1 MIIIHILFITT
12 GSKVDARGYIF
23 KLSMNLQKKLDKK
36 SYQNSKKLIRRV
48 FNASLDNP
56 NNPDS
61 VSFFQSDTY
70 KFYFLMS
77 FMWESLEDNEI
88 SQEYAISLVPKKF
101 ASRIKRLQVLKQAVK
116 LGYIN
121 ESSSVIDKRRRIYTP
136 SDLLLKDFV
145 RFANSSD
152 KLISSDITI

>member
-1 MIIIHILFITT
+1 
-12 GSKVDARGYIF
+12 
-23 KLSMNLQKKLDKK
+23 MNLEKKLDEK
-36 SYQNSKKLIRRV
+36 SFKNSKKLIRRV
-48 FNASLDNP
+48 LSASLDNP

-61 VSFFQSDTY
+61 VNFFQSDTY

-77 FMWESLEDNEI
+77 FMWESLENNEI

-101 ASRIKRLQVLKQAVK
+101 ASRIKRLQILKQAVK

-136 SDLLLKDFV
+136 SDLLLNDFV
-145 RFANSSD
+145 EFANNSD
-152 KLISSDITI
+152 KLISSDIII